1 MNLPARKYYPIT
13 EAAKRMQCQESD
25 VLHLIAIGELD
36 AYVFMNNFKL
46 DDGKLMHLN
55 MTEELVRRIDCFS
68 SITGEQWSVYDI
80 KKINNYDAIIS
91 SGYYAGTID
100 GLFYVDGLYLSPLEF
115 GDDEIFVQQL
125 SSERD
130 LGGGDYPLDI
140 NFLRG
145 EVTIEKRKICILE
158 KDISSMS
165 RREATE
171 SNKTIAKKAEIIP
184 QLIKLIPEFNDVD
197 VDETPA
203 EKVVALVE
211 SIAASRGVEM
221 PQMHIQ
227 TWRRYLGRK

>member
-1 MNLPARKYYPIT
+1 MNLPTRKYYPIA

-55 MTEELVRRIDCFS
+55 MTEEFERRIDCFL

-80 KKINNYDAIIS
+80 KKINNYDAVIS
-91 SGYYAGTID
+91 SGYYAGVID
-100 GLFYVDGLYLSPLEF
+100 GLFYVDGGNISPLEF
-115 GDDEIFVQQL
+115 GEDKIFVQQL
-125 SSERD
+125 SSKRD
-130 LGGGDYPLDI
+130 LGEGEYPLDI
-140 NFLRG
+140 NFLLG
-145 EVTIEKRKICILE
+145 EVIIEKRKICILE
-158 KDISSMS
+158 KDISSIHS
-165 RREATE
+165 RESSE
-171 SNKTIAKKAEIIP
+171 SNKTIAKKAEVIP
-184 QLIKLIPEFNDVD
+184 QLIKLIPEFKDVD
-197 VDETPA
+197 VDEMPA